1 MRVVNSEEFAQA
13 TAQGVVLV
21 DFYADW
27 CGPCKMVAPVLEQ
40 LKTKYAGKLD
50 IIKVDVDVEGSLA
63 QKYGVMSIPTLIL
76 FKDGKPV
83 GQTMGFQALP
93 MLEKFVAKAGI

>member
-1 MRVVNSEEFAQA
+1 MRVVNSAEFTEA
-13 TAQGVVLV
+13 TANGVVLV

-50 IIKVDVDVEGSLA
+50 IVKVDVDVEGSLA

-76 FKDGKPV
+76 LKTANPLDKPWV
-83 GQTMGFQALP
+83 SKRCRCL
-93 MLEKFVAKAGI
+93 KNS